1 MVNIYKLKLTKL
13 QQEILRCLFVNSG
26 KLFNARGLA
35 KALEVSQAG
44 ISKALPFLEK
54 KSFVS
59 IEKDKD
65 SGRLSIELNREN
77 PLVIGLK
84 RTENLKM
91 IYESGLVEFL
101 EEKFPGSLIILFGS
115 YSYGEDIF
123 SSDIDI
129 AVIESKEKELGL
141 AKFEKLLEKEIRINF
156 YKDLNDIHK
165 NLKSNIFNGVV
176 LVGRIGLWKFW
187 KLLGIL

>member
-176 LVGRIGLWKFW
+176 LVGRIGL
-187 KLLGIL
+187 